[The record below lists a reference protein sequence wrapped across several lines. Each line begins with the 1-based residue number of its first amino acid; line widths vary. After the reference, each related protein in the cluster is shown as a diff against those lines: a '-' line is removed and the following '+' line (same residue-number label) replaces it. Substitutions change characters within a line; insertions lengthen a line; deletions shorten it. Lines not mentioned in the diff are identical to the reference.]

1 MADKKLRFSIPF
13 SPIIPNIPYFQIPSI
28 CLFWLIFFT
37 PISTVSGQIVNDL
50 QKNSTSQLAID
61 NGSMPDITTPFPPPS
76 WGSLNKSLTS
86 PTNDFQLESNPHYW
100 KNKKPYEGYWQQDVY
115 YQIKATLN
123 DTQELINGSEKL
135 TYTNNSPNTL
145 HQAFFHL
152 YQNAVQPGSLVDELY
167 RINKTKVAYG
177 QYEAQQL
184 GTIVHSVVIN
194 GQSVPFSIQN
204 TLLKINLPQPL
215 KSGESIDFYIDFT
228 TYFDRGSV
236 RRRMKVYDHHGYK
249 HFNGVHWYPR
259 ICVYDRKFTWET
271 DQHVEKEFYGDYGA
285 FDVEL
290 DLPNHYIVEATGLLQ
305 NKDEAMPMALRR
317 QIDISNF
324 KETPI
329 GSQPSVIIPA
339 TGKRKRWQFHA
350 NNVHDFA
357 WTADPTYRLGE
368 VDWNGIKCVAIVQE
382 NNAAGWQQTAQ
393 FTAKVIATYSR
404 DFGMYDYPK
413 IVCADAADGMEYPM
427 ITMDGGHYP
436 SHQSLIAHEVGH
448 NWFFGMIGSNETYR
462 AALDEGFTQFLTA
475 WCMRKLTKE
484 NQPELKRAFSGYMED
499 AIDGTDESLE
509 THSNE
514 FHSATGH
521 GGGYKHVYYKTASM
535 LYNLQ
540 YTLGDSVF
548 LEAMKDYVSQWK
560 FCHPYIDD
568 FRNSITQSAQT
579 DLNTFFD
586 QWFISTKA
594 ADYGI
599 KKITALRP
607 QSNRYRVTIARNGD
621 MVMPVD
627 MDFLIRPNNAPKTAN
642 TSKKS
647 KAILASDVF
656 YSITI
661 PVNQYQKPGRYN
673 LRPWI
678 GWDRLRRTY
687 TFDIDMPVEGELRQV
702 WLDRSGRLADI
713 NRTDNVWKNRN
724 EWRWDLGNGA
734 NTSYLGVYQ
743 WKGRPDIRINGANG
757 VLFGGIIDGQYA
769 GRKKQFELGAW
780 AKTGIGA
787 KYSNPTININYRMS
801 FTHQTRGAGTYF
813 FKSLLY
819 NEINSHEMGWFD
831 QAGKTTYGISGKMGR
846 RYQNQLNSQN
856 RNNSLYNPW
865 DSNGVLTGKDPY
877 FPQRSALNGYLPTA
891 NCWSY
896 LSNIHLDLFVQQAYA
911 GWGRS
916 GNIRCDVRLS
926 SPWSETQYGYIQME
940 WKHYQP
946 IGKTNL
952 RIRSIAYFGGGSNPT
967 PESVLYVANANPEES
982 FNNAIYRDF
991 GMINWRANQP
1001 GQSNPIWTNTNAINQ
1016 SIQVNGGLNLRGF
1029 DNYSIPKSVKQANGT
1044 DTVLAFFRGNQG
1056 AAINA
1061 NWDFSTLFDWVP
1073 KIKMVAINPY
1083 LFGDAGCIGMPLTS
1097 KNSMGNIIT
1106 KSVNSGLLADAGLG
1120 VNLNLKNFN
1129 ILLKNKAMRGSKPLN
1144 IKVDFPIWRNAI
1156 QPNDTFLKFRMRL
1169 SVGTVF

>member
-1 MADKKLRFSIPF
+1 MADMKLHLSSLFSPKTPHIPF
-13 SPIIPNIPYFQIPSI
+13 SRTTSI
-28 CLFWLIFFT
+28 CLLWLFFFA
-37 PISTVSGQIVNDL
+37 PISTVIGQISNTP
-50 QKNSTSQLAID
+50 QNNSTHQIAIE
-61 NGSMPDITTPFPPPS
+61 NGSMPNITTQFPTPS

-86 PTNDFQLESNPHYW
+86 PTNDFQLASNPHYW

-145 HQAFFHL
+145 HQAYFHL

-204 TLLKINLPQPL
+204 TLLKIDLPQPL

-305 NKDEAMPMALRR
+305 NKDEAMPTTLRK

-368 VDWNGIKCVAIVQE
+368 VDWNGVKCVAIVQE

-548 LEAMKDYVSQWK
+548 LQAMKDYVSQWK

-599 KKITALRP
+599 KKITPLKP
-607 QSNRYRVTIARNGD
+607 KSNRYRVTIARNGD

-627 MDFLIRPNNAPKTAN
+627 IDFLIRPSNTPNTAN
-642 TSKKS
+642 TTKNS
-647 KAILASDVF
+647 KAIWASDVF

-661 PVNQYQKPGRYN
+661 PVNQYKKPGRYN
-673 LRPWI
+673 LSPWI

-724 EWRWDLGNGA
+724 EWKWDLGNGA

-743 WKGRPDIRINGANG
+743 WKGRPDMRINGANG

-787 KYSNPTININYRMS
+787 KYSNPTTDFNYRMT

-819 NEINSHEMGWFD
+819 NEINIHEMGWFD

-846 RYQNQLNSQN
+846 RYHNQLNSQN

-865 DSNGVLTGKDPY
+865 DSVGVLTGKDPY

-891 NCWSY
+891 NRWSY

-916 GNIRCDVRLS
+916 GNVRCDVRLS

-952 RIRSIAYFGGGSNPT
+952 RIRSIAYFGGGSTPT

-991 GMINWRANQP
+991 GMINWRANQA
-1001 GQSNPIWTNTNAINQ
+1001 GQSNPISTSSNVINPT
-1016 SIQVNGGLNLRGF
+1016 IQANGGLNLRGF

-1097 KNSMGNIIT
+1097 KNSMGNMIT

-1129 ILLKNKAMRGSKPLN
+1129 LLFKNRAMRGSRPLN

>member
-1 MADKKLRFSIPF
+1 MADMKLHLSNLFSPKTPHIPF
-13 SPIIPNIPYFQIPSI
+13 SRTTSI
-28 CLFWLIFFT
+28 CLLWLFFFA
-37 PISTVSGQIVNDL
+37 PISTVIGQISNTP
-50 QKNSTSQLAID
+50 QNNSTHQIAIE
-61 NGSMPDITTPFPPPS
+61 NGSMPNITTQFPTPS

-86 PTNDFQLESNPHYW
+86 PTNDFQLASNPHYW

-145 HQAFFHL
+145 HQAYFHL

-167 RINKTKVAYG
+167 RINKTKVTYG

-204 TLLKINLPQPL
+204 TLLKIDLPQPL
-215 KSGESIDFYIDFT
+215 KSGESVDFYIDFT

-305 NKDEAMPMALRR
+305 NKDEAMPTALRK

-368 VDWNGIKCVAIVQE
+368 VDWNGVKCVAIVQE

-548 LEAMKDYVSQWK
+548 LQAMKDYVSQWK

-599 KKITALRP
+599 KKITPLRP
-607 QSNRYRVTIARNGD
+607 KSNRYRVTIARNGD

-627 MDFLIRPNNAPKTAN
+627 IDFLIRPSNTPNTAN
-642 TSKKS
+642 TTKNS
-647 KAILASDVF
+647 KAIWASDVF

-661 PVNQYQKPGRYN
+661 PVNQYKKPGRYN
-673 LRPWI
+673 LIPWI

-724 EWRWDLGNGA
+724 EWKWDLGNGA

-743 WKGRPDIRINGANG
+743 WKGRPDMRINGANG

-787 KYSNPTININYRMS
+787 KYSNPTTDFNYRMT

-819 NEINSHEMGWFD
+819 NEINIHEMGWFD

-846 RYQNQLNSQN
+846 RYHNQLNSQN

-865 DSNGVLTGKDPY
+865 DSIGVLTGKDPY

-891 NCWSY
+891 NRWSY

-916 GNIRCDVRLS
+916 GNVRCDVRLS

-952 RIRSIAYFGGGSNPT
+952 RIRSIAYFGGGSTPT

-991 GMINWRANQP
+991 GMINWRANQA
-1001 GQSNPIWTNTNAINQ
+1001 GQSNPISTSSNFINPT
-1016 SIQVNGGLNLRGF
+1016 IQANGGLNLRGF

-1097 KNSMGNIIT
+1097 KNSMGNMIT

-1120 VNLNLKNFN
+1120 VNLNLKSFN
-1129 ILLKNKAMRGSKPLN
+1129 LLFKNRAMRGSRPLN